1 MMSNNIHVNL
11 GEEKESEKGGV
22 KMKKREGVVTIM
34 GIFMIIIMLALLS
47 YLYEMGRLTVAKIK
61 AQNAADAAAAAGAI
75 VYSNVR
81 NNATVDYSL
90 MKIYKEAAENAAKW
104 QYALADLGI
113 LSAYYEKD
121 WEPKDEVN
129 INVVSRTPGAAVLRS
144 ILGVSKGKDLIAA
157 YHKAFRIQD
166 GMVTRFLAAY
176 EDHIFKFWRIYEDTI
191 GGIQEEH
198 NNVRNFIDHFAKVVA
213 LYNLCYVPD
222 RPMRDGLKLKYWQPA
237 CFELSG
243 KHYPFVGWL
252 GTGGWIVFDNPH
264 NSNNQFISHDYSK
277 DLLLN
282 NLRSVFAKVQLRL
295 RRTAFSQFVGL
306 DWLGNRWAGV
316 LTHQVYATAGAS
328 QKEYHNSSMSINF
341 LDLLDVRAIGL
352 SHSNLDLSS
361 VRDKV
366 IFIMNPDLT
375 SFAFGGHMLPEV
387 NNLGWNRSYI
397 IPVVNSTSDNPRH

>member
-1 MMSNNIHVNL
+1 M
-11 GEEKESEKGGV
+11 KKGGV
-22 KMKKREGVVTIM
+22 KMKKRKGVVTIM

-104 QYALADLGI
+104 QYAITDLGI
-113 LSAYYEKD
+113 LSGYYQRD
-121 WEPKDEVN
+121 WQPNNEG
-129 INVVSRTPGAAVLRS
+129 NVRVVTRTAGARILRS
-144 ILGVSKGKDLIAA
+144 ILGVNRGRDLIAA
-157 YHKAFRIQD
+157 YHKAFRVQD
-166 GMVTRFLAAY
+166 GMVTRFLATY

-191 GGIQEEH
+191 GGIRREH
-198 NNVRNFIDHFAKVVA
+198 NNVRRFIDHFAKVVA

-222 RPMRDGLKLKYWQPA
+222 RPMRDGLRVKYWQPA

-243 KHYPFVGWL
+243 KHYPFVGWP
-252 GTGGWIVFDNPH
+252 GTGAHVEFRDPH
-264 NSNNQFISHDYSK
+264 RGNKEYIHHDYSE

-282 NLRSVFAKVQLRL
+282 NLRSVFVKVQLRL

-306 DWLGNRWAGV
+306 DWLGNRWAGIR
-316 LTHQVYATAGAS
+316 THQIYATAGAS
-328 QKEYHNSSMSINF
+328 QKEYHASSMGINF
-341 LDLLDVRAIGL
+341 LDLLDVRALGL
-352 SHSNLDLSS
+352 SPTNLDLGS

-366 IFIMNPDLT
+366 IYIMNPDLT

-387 NNLGWNRSYI
+387 NNLEWNRSYI
-397 IPVVNSTSDNPRH
+397 MPVMISTNNNPRH